1 MLLRKLEVS
10 EHPRTRALWE
20 SVFAEDTKA
29 FLDYYYYVKTRENEI
44 YIIEEEEIISMI
56 QLNPYEL
63 QIQKQMSECHYI
75 IGVATE
81 KEYRGR
87 GYMRDLLLK
96 SMEEMYRRKEPFTF
110 LMPAAEAIYSPYDFR
125 FVYRQRQGVLTQK
138 DLPES
143 EVPAAIRVKDARF
156 SDCDAL
162 SQFFR
167 KEIAPNYQVIA
178 AHTSEYYRTMI
189 QEQQSEDGGVCVLR
203 EDEDVVGA
211 FAYSNEGEWEV
222 REPVCI
228 PGYENA
234 LVAAIRE
241 VCHGQKE
248 IACFGCE
255 EPFLEKLDSVKYK
268 NMIMMR
274 ILHLE
279 TLLQMLRV
287 KDGEELHCS
296 FAVLDPWI
304 IQNNR
309 IWHLQAGEEISE
321 SGAVQSGQVQVRETE
336 DSQGVLT
343 IGALTSFL
351 FGYKSIEEVCEEEDV
366 ILTELLKCELQK
378 IEVLDRIFLNE
389 IV

>member
-44 YIIEEEEIISMI
+44 YIIEEEEIVSMI

-63 QIQKQMSECHYI
+63 QIQKQMSECHYV

-87 GYMRDLLLK
+87 GYMRDILLK

-125 FVYRQRQGVLTQK
+125 FVYRQRQGILTHK
-138 DLPES
+138 DLPAS
-143 EVPAAIRVKDARF
+143 EVSEAIQMKDARV
-156 SDCDAL
+156 SDCDVL
-162 SQFFR
+162 SEFFQ
-167 KEIAPNYQVIA
+167 KQIAPHYQVIA
-178 AHTSEYYRTMI
+178 AHSPEYYRTMI
-189 QEQQSEDGGVCVLR
+189 QEQQSQDGGVCVLR
-203 EDEDVVGA
+203 EEAKVVGV

-222 REPVCI
+222 REPVCL

-234 LVAAIRE
+234 LVAAIKE
-241 VCHGQKE
+241 ICCDQKE

-255 EPFLEKLDSVKYK
+255 ELFLEKLESVKYK
-268 NMIMMR
+268 NMIMVR

-279 TLLQMLRV
+279 TLLQMLQV

-309 IWHLQAGEEISE
+309 IWHLETGKETSE
-321 SGAVQSGQVQVRETE
+321 AGAVRSNQVWVRETE

-351 FGYKSIEEVCEEEDV
+351 FGYKSIEEICEEEDV
-366 ILTELLKCELQK
+366 ILTESLKCELQK